1 MDILV
6 LTQQGGILKP
16 FAILLG
22 YIMNYIY
29 RFLQLFGIENV
40 GLTIVLF
47 TLVVNILLIPLTRRQ
62 QKFSKLQKIM
72 QPDLNKIQKK
82 YAGKKDEKSLRMQQA
97 ETQAVYDKYGASPAS
112 GCLPLLI
119 QFPILFALYR
129 VIYNVPAYVQPVKDV
144 YMKIAEPIMSASGAG
159 DIMNNII
166 STMNLKVTDFDI
178 TSENKVI
185 DALYLIKST
194 GWDTLKDAFAGSA
207 DVVNAIN
214 TYASQIVHMNSLP
227 GGLNIA
233 DTPMSLGNGFWGIF
247 PGILIP
253 ILAGLT
259 QFWSYKVTQ
268 KNAPQQSEEMQNS
281 SMGSSMKMMN
291 YTMPLMS
298 VFFCITLP
306 VGIGVYWVASATFR
320 TIIYIFIDK
329 FTHLDAEELIEKNK
343 EKAAEKAAKR
353 KEQNRRLEEYAQ
365 MRTSKISDRAK
376 TVSYLDESSRN
387 KNAGGNNNRNSQNR
401 NKSSSGSNNRN
412 NNGRKNNGQNSSSAG
427 KSNSSGS
434 GKKAVTDSK
443 QKNKKSI
450 SGYAHMI
457 NKRDD

>member
-29 RFLQLFGIENV
+29 QFLEIFGIENV

-47 TLVVNILLIPLTRRQ
+47 TLVVNLLLMPLTFRQ
-62 QKFSKLQKIM
+62 QKFTKLQKVM
-72 QPDLNKIQKK
+72 QPELNKIQKK
-82 YAGKKDEKSLRMQQA
+82 YAGKRDEKSMRMQQA

-129 VIYNVPAYVQPVKDV
+129 VIYNVPAYVKPVKDV
-144 YMKIAEPIMSASGAG
+144 YLKIAEPIMNTSGAG
-159 DIMNNII
+159 DIMNDII
-166 STMNLKVTDFDI
+166 SSMNLKVTDFDI
-178 TSENKVI
+178 TNSNKVV
-185 DALYLIKST
+185 DVLYLIKST
-194 GWDTLKDAFAGSA
+194 GWDTLKDAFSSSA
-207 DVVNAIN
+207 SVVDAIN

-233 DTPMSLGNGFWGIF
+233 DTPMTLGNGFWGIF

-253 ILAGLT
+253 LLAGLT

-268 KNAPQQSEEMQNS
+268 KNAAQQSEEIANS

-306 VGIGVYWVASATFR
+306 TGIGVYWVAIATFR
-320 TIIYIFIDK
+320 TIISIFIDK
-329 FTHLDAEELIEKNK
+329 FSHIDAEELIEKNK

-353 KEQNRRLEEYAQ
+353 QEQQKQLESYAQ

-376 TVSYLDESSRN
+376 TVSYLDSKESTAGQNKGSAAQNKKSGSSSSRS
-387 KNAGGNNNRNSQNR
+387 NNNNNS
-401 NKSSSGSNNRN
+401 
-412 NNGRKNNGQNSSSAG
+412 RKNNNSNHSSAG
-427 KSNSSGS
+427 GGTSSGS
-434 GKKAVTDSK
+434 GKKTVTDSK

-457 NKRDD
+457 NKRDE